1 MLEKIKT
8 AFKES
13 WVYWLIIAV
22 LYYLLPLIMR
32 DVVSAMLV
40 L

>member
-1 MLEKIKT
+1 MLEQIKT

-22 LYYLLPLIMR
+22 LY
-32 DVVSAMLV
+32 SAMVGV
-40 L
+40 LRESSCR